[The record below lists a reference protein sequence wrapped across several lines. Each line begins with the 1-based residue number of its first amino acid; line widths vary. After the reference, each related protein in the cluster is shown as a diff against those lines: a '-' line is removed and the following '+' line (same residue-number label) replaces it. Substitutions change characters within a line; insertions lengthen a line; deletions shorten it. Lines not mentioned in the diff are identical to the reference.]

1 MDILVL
7 LKLVPDVVEELEVAP
22 DGKSLDT
29 QWLRLRVNETDE
41 HALEEALLL
50 KENHGGTVT
59 VVALEGPEADDAL
72 YTALAK
78 GADRAVKIPGEWASS
93 SSSAIARILADA
105 ARSLPGA
112 DLYLT
117 GAQAIDDLDGEI
129 APRLAHSLGLP
140 YLGGITGIVPK
151 DDAKTA
157 LVTKE
162 YAGGVRAQFEIP
174 LPAVLGI
181 QAAERPPRYVPV
193 ARIRQAMK
201 TGKVE
206 MLPLAPSETA
216 SLLEIHRMFK
226 PEVAGRAEFLE
237 GSPEEVARKI
247 CDILAQHGLL

>member
-1 MDILVL
+1 MNILVV

-22 DGKSLDT
+22 DGKSLDP
-29 QWLRLRVNETDE
+29 QWLRFKLNETDE

-50 KENHGGTVT
+50 KERHGGRVT
-59 VVALEGPEADDAL
+59 VVALEGPETDDVL

-78 GADRAVKIPGEWASS
+78 GADRAVKIPGEWLSL
-93 SSSAIARILADA
+93 SSSAVARIFTDA

-112 DLYLT
+112 DLILT

-129 APRLAHSLGLP
+129 APRLAYSLGLP
-140 YLGGITGIVPK
+140 YLGGVIEIVLGA
-151 DDAKTA
+151 DAGTA

-162 YAGGVRAQFEIP
+162 YAGGERAQFQVA

-201 TGKVE
+201 TGQIE
-206 MLPLAPSETA
+206 MLSLAPPGTTA
-216 SLLEIHRMFK
+216 TLEVHRMFK
-226 PEVAGRAEFLE
+226 PEVAERAELLE
-237 GSPEEVARKI
+237 GSPEEVAQKI
-247 CDILAQHGLL
+247 CDILAHHGLI